1 MPRLQA
7 IGLLRFV
14 PMKVYPPIRTG
25 TVVLIF
31 VAAFCGWGVRLAAA
45 GSHSSL
51 NRSLVVS
58 DPPAV
63 SSSLSPPASGV
74 RVTYLGTNGYLLESI
89 DSAILID
96 PYFSRIALLPVALNS
111 PIKSNTPRV
120 RLGLA
125 RLPRQID
132 GILVTHGHFD
142 HLLDVP
148 EIARR
153 TGARVIASPTSCH
166 LSQAAGVSASDTVS
180 LRAGSSVRLG
190 SVRVHALPAVH
201 DLIFGVMPF
210 PGVRTSVPTNAPV
223 RPSDWVCGEPL
234 AFLVQIGGKRIYV
247 DSGGTPAA
255 LPSMDVGP
263 VDLAILGVSL
273 PDSRKRL
280 VPALRRLRPRY
291 VLPSHQDDFF
301 RPLSDGFRFGSMTK
315 FSAVLRS
322 VEKYRSDSPEP
333 SRLILLDYFAPWTLN

>member
-1 MPRLQA
+1 M
-7 IGLLRFV
+7 
-14 PMKVYPPIRTG
+14 
-25 TVVLIF
+25 
-31 VAAFCGWGVRLAAA
+31 
-45 GSHSSL
+45 
-51 NRSLVVS
+51 
-58 DPPAV
+58 
-63 SSSLSPPASGV
+63 
-74 RVTYLGTNGYLLESI
+74 
-89 DSAILID
+89 
-96 PYFSRIALLPVALNS
+96 
-111 PIKSNTPRV
+111 
-120 RLGLA
+120 
-125 RLPRQID
+125 
-132 GILVTHGHFD
+132 THGHFD

-153 TGARVIASPTSCH
+153 TAARVIASPTSCH
-166 LSQAAGVSASDTVS
+166 LSQAAGVSASETVS
-180 LRAGSSVRLG
+180 LRAGDSVRLG

-210 PGVRTSVPTNAPV
+210 PGLRASVPRKAPV

-234 AFLVQIGGKRIYV
+234 AFLVEIGGKRIYV

-255 LPSMDVGP
+255 LPPMEVGP

-301 RPLSDGFRFGSMTK
+301 RPLSDGFRFGSMTN

-322 VEKYRSDSPEP
+322 VEKYRSESLPAGPPDPPGLLRAMDAKLSWGRFRHEP
-333 SRLILLDYFAPWTLN
+333 TKTPCDPTMKTFAPLSRFSKRDP